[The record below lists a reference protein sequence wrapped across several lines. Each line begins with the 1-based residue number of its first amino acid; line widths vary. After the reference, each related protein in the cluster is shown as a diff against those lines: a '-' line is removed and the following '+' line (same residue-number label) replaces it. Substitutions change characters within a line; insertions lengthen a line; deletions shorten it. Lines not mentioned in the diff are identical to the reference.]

1 MLTILVILCPPLAV
15 LLTSP
20 PSHAIKNVGL
30 TLLFYVPGVLHART
44 EVEQYTVKRRYATL
58 MQLLDDR
65 AITGHAERTRG
76 AARPHAA

>member
-1 MLTILVILCPPLAV
+1 MLAIVGILCPPLAV

-30 TLLFYVPGVLHART
+30 TLLFYVPGVLHARAA
-44 EVEQYTVKRRYATL
+44 VEQYTVKRRYATL

-65 AITGHAERTRG
+65 AITDPTERTRR
-76 AARPHAA
+76 AARPYAA